1 MKQLNIIFIILSA
14 LTISLT
20 SQAQLEGSKTK
31 PFIKPDET
39 KTQFG
44 APLTLKQKPIDV
56 DEAIHQFKT
65 KKATGPFLLQA
76 KIDQVCKKKGC
87 WMTIKSKTRDMRVIF
102 KDYSFFV
109 PVSITGKDVLVE
121 GSVTEKQLTLAET
134 KHFVEDAGGD
144 PSKVT
149 EPMMDYQF
157 VASGVKVVQ

>member
-1 MKQLNIIFIILSA
+1 MKHRNLL
-14 LTISLT
+14 LT
-20 SQAQLEGSKTK
+20 SLSMLILCATTHAQLEGSKAK

-44 APLTLKQKPIDV
+44 APLVLKQKPIDV
-56 DEAIHQFKT
+56 DEAINQFKT
-65 KKATGPFLLQA
+65 KKAAGPFLLKA
-76 KIDQVCKKKGC
+76 KIDQVCQKKGC

-109 PVSITGKDVLVE
+109 PVSITGKNVLVE

-157 VASGVKVVQ
+157 VASGLKVTQ

>member
-1 MKQLNIIFIILSA
+1 MKYLIHLSTLLIIATLGS
-14 LTISLT
+14 TT
-20 SQAQLEGSKTK
+20 YAQLEGSKTK

-39 KTQFG
+39 KTHFG
-44 APLTLKQKPIDV
+44 AELTLKQKPIGV
-56 DEAIHQFKT
+56 DEAISQFKT
-65 KKATGPFLLQA
+65 KKSAGPFLLEAQ
-76 KIDQVCKKKGC
+76 IDQVCKKKGC
-87 WMTIKSKTRDMRVIF
+87 WMTIKSKSRDMRVIF

-109 PVSITGKDVLVE
+109 PVSITGKNVLVE

-157 VASGVKVVQ
+157 VASGVKVIK

>member
-1 MKQLNIIFIILSA
+1 MKYLTYLLIQLLIFISTSSA
-14 LTISLT
+14 Y
-20 SQAQLEGSKTK
+20 AQLEGSKTK

-44 APLTLKQKPIDV
+44 AELTLKQKPIEV
-56 DEAIHQFKT
+56 DEAISQFKT
-65 KKATGPFLLQA
+65 KKISGPFLLQA

-109 PVSITGKDVLVE
+109 PVSITGKNVLVE

-157 VASGVKVVQ
+157 VASGVKVIK